1 MRKGEIGE
9 GSESARVGFFGGRKK
24 EKKKLENQKWRKRK
38 REKKRRKKRIK
49 KEKSESKGSRTYRI
63 VTRLSDGVGE
73 QGLGGRKG
81 KKSVKK
87 KMGETPEMGR
97 KKRKEEKRGRQSC
110 NVHPGRS
117 SGTIPAKRNLSRSIG
132 KIHTKK
138 YRVQSCDTT
147 KDRRNKIVDP

>member
-1 MRKGEIGE
+1 MEGKNEEGRNRGGLGIGASWVFWGEE
-9 GSESARVGFFGGRKK
+9 ER
-24 EKKKLENQKWRKRK
+24 KKKLENQKWRKRK

-87 KMGETPEMGR
+87 KNKWEKHPKWEEKKEKR
-97 KKRKEEKRGRQSC
+97 KKEGDKVATCTRE
-110 NVHPGRS
+110 
-117 SGTIPAKRNLSRSIG
+117 
-132 KIHTKK
+132 
-138 YRVQSCDTT
+138 
-147 KDRRNKIVDP
+147 DRLGPFRLREICLAR